1 MLGQTYLVTGSDNCF
16 EGLGLAR
23 ATIFGHDGSRSPII
37 GTPVRPPRERHSGCC
52 GAAHACQMSSVT
64 SVAQELASWTSW
76 GSPLIDHAGDAFKRK
91 PRQCKDAELVASC
104 GLKGT
109 HGCGSRAAS
118 RVPRGSSTAWVVFCA
133 HYHDSQ
139 AWSSPAPREATGELS
154 GLCSSDQRMVI
165 MVTAVCKRS
174 LRLAHFMR
182 DAQRASLRLCSGDE
196 EQRARAAP
204 LDKAKKAKSGSTG
217 ASPYWNCRF
226 RSLGRFV
233 VQAVHNARDPFW
245 GVGMD

>member
-1 MLGQTYLVTGSDNCF
+1 MIMLVT
-16 EGLGLAR
+16 R
-23 ATIFGHDGSRSPII
+23 T
-37 GTPVRPPRERHSGCC
+37 
-52 GAAHACQMSSVT
+52 
-64 SVAQELASWTSW
+64 
-76 GSPLIDHAGDAFKRK
+76 DAFKRK
-91 PRQCKDAELVASC
+91 PRPCKDAELVASC

-139 AWSSPAPREATGELS
+139 AWSSPAPREATRELS
-154 GLCSSDQRMVI
+154 GLCSSDQRMVVMVV

-174 LRLAHFMR
+174 LRLAHVMR
-182 DAQRASLRLCSGDE
+182 EAQRASLRPGSGDE

-204 LDKAKKAKSGSTG
+204 VDKAQKAKSGSTG
-217 ASPYWNCRF
+217 ACPYGDCRF

-233 VQAVHNARDPFW
+233 VGAAV
-245 GVGMD
+245 